1 MKANYST
8 RKEFR
13 CTMLTIV
20 FKTAALREKFPG
32 GVRKFGKDY
41 YIQYNRDI
49 AVHSEMGSGIDAI
62 CKKLIKKRL
71 IYLED
76 FFVFDASGHL
86 GIPWIKDKKPVEF
99 PVDWIR
105 GYVRGPATM
114 VSFNDVQREEVTS
127 PTDTGDD
134 RSVLRAREIY

>member
-8 RKEFR
+8 RKKFR
-13 CTMLTIV
+13 CSMLTIV
-20 FKTAALREKFPG
+20 FKTAAMKEKYPG
-32 GVRKFGKDY
+32 GVRKFGMEY
-41 YIQYNRDI
+41 YIEYNRDI
-49 AVHSEMGSGIDAI
+49 AMHCEMGSTIDEI
-62 CKKLIKKRL
+62 CKKLIKERF

-105 GYVRGPATM
+105 GYIRGPATM
-114 VSFNDVQREEVTS
+114 VYFNDGQREEVTS
-127 PTDTGDD
+127 PPDTGGD

>member
-8 RKEFR
+8 RKKFR
-13 CTMLTIV
+13 CIMLTIII
-20 FKTAALREKFPG
+20 KTEALKEKYPG

-49 AVHSEMGSGIDAI
+49 AVHCEMGSGINDI
-62 CKKLIKKRL
+62 MKRIIK
-71 IYLED
+71 IGFIDLED

-114 VSFNDVQREEVTS
+114 VYFNDGSGDEVTF
-127 PTDTGDD
+127 PPDTGDD
-134 RSVLRAREIY
+134 RSILRAREIY